1 MAQMEVRHQVFVSST
16 YEDLRE
22 ERQEVMHALLELG
35 CIPSG
40 MELFPAANEDQWS
53 TIQSVID
60 ECDYYILILGGRYGS
75 IGPDGVGY
83 TEKEYRYAL
92 EQGKP
97 VLSFLHGKPGALS
110 ADKTEGTDEGKKKL
124 QAFRKL
130 AQKKLCKTWT
140 TPEGLGAVV
149 SRGLTN
155 LQRRHPAV
163 GWVRGDLV
171 PSKGASEEILSLRK
185 KIDQLQE
192 QLQATRVS
200 PPPGTDILAQGQ
212 DVIRIRFSYSTR
224 PKSEA
229 RPESEAVDYL
239 AEISSALSLRSSEKN
254 LNATVDLVWDDICYH
269 VLPGMINET
278 TDTDFFHSLGK
289 LVREKAWE
297 SLTARHDS
305 KNLSLFAFFVRGED
319 FQTIKVQLRAL
330 GLIQQS
336 TKPRAVKDTATYWT
350 LTPYGDNVMTQL
362 RAIRRAK

>member
-53 TIQSVID
+53 TIQTVID

-171 PSKGASEEILSLRK
+171 PSRGASEEILSLRK

-192 QLQATRVS
+192 QLQAARVA
-200 PPPGTDILAQGQ
+200 PPSGTDVLAQGQ
-212 DVIRIRFSYSTR
+212 DVIRVRFFYSTYSGDSR
-224 PKSEA
+224 NK
-229 RPESEAVDYL
+229 RW
-239 AEISSALSLRSSEKN
+239 SA
-254 LNATVDLVWDDICYH
+254 TIGLVWDDICYH
-269 VLPGMINET
+269 VLPGMINEMSEYDFVGSLDALIRERAWQWASKQH
-278 TDTDFFHSLGK
+278 DTK
-289 LVREKAWE
+289 K
-297 SLTARHDS
+297 
-305 KNLSLFAFFVRGED
+305 LSLYDFSINRED

-330 GLIQQS
+330 GLIRQS

>member
-1 MAQMEVRHQVFVSST
+1 MAHMEVRHQVFVSST

-53 TIQSVID
+53 TIQTVID

-192 QLQATRVS
+192 QLQATRVA
-200 PPPGTDILAQGQ
+200 PPSGTERLAQGR
-212 DVIRIRFSYSTR
+212 DVICAAFSYTTEPEYDAFSATR
-224 PKSEA
+224 RE
-229 RPESEAVDYL
+229 YW
-239 AEISSALSLRSSEKN
+239 ISDIN
-254 LNATVDLVWDDICYH
+254 LVWDDICYH
-269 VLPGMINET
+269 VLPGMINEMS
-278 TDTDFFHSLGK
+278 DTAFSRSLDDLIHK
-289 LVREKAWE
+289 EAWMQE
-297 SLTARHDS
+297 SKKHDTA
-305 KNLSLFAFFVRGED
+305 KLSLNNFLISGEC

-330 GLIQQS
+330 GLIRQS